1 MSSVPILDR
10 SHAPAPGAIANP
22 TLTPV
27 QQLTL
32 DNGVPVYIIEGGTQ
46 EVTRIEFA
54 FEAGTWHSNQK
65 LMAGTA
71 NAMLTEGTSELNGP
85 ELSARLD
92 GYGAFIQ
99 NEASRDVASIALYTL
114 NRFWQETLPVFESMI
129 KDSKVPQTALDIY
142 LNNRRQSHLVGQ
154 EKVGVLARQAF
165 SGQLFGEDHPYGQQV
180 DLEDYDAVSRAVVM
194 EFYQKRYT
202 ARQASLFI
210 AGKPPK
216 ALIAALNHHFGGAD
230 WIGEHS
236 APFEYRLPDP
246 QQALSIEVN
255 KSGALQSAIRLGR
268 RLFSK
273 NHPDYFPLQVTN
285 TLLGGYFGSR
295 LMTNLREDK
304 GLTYGIG
311 SSVVPLR
318 HSGYFFISTEVN
330 ADATAQALEEIYKE
344 IGKLR
349 ETSPDAKELERVKS
363 YLLGAFLRS
372 VSGPF
377 SQLEQL
383 RSRLFFDLPENYIE
397 SFPKRLQ
404 AVTSDQVQ
412 EMANRYWQE
421 AHLIQVVAGP

>member
-1 MSSVPILDR
+1 M
-10 SHAPAPGAIANP
+10 
-22 TLTPV
+22 
-27 QQLTL
+27 
-32 DNGVPVYIIEGGTQ
+32 
-46 EVTRIEFA
+46 
-54 FEAGTWHSNQK
+54 
-65 LMAGTA
+65 
-71 NAMLTEGTSELNGP
+71 
-85 ELSARLD
+85 
-92 GYGAFIQ
+92 
-99 NEASRDVASIALYTL
+99 
-114 NRFWQETLPVFESMI
+114 
-129 KDSKVPQTALDIY
+129 
-142 LNNRRQSHLVGQ
+142 
-154 EKVGVLARQAF
+154 
-165 SGQLFGEDHPYGQQV
+165 
-180 DLEDYDAVSRAVVM
+180 
-194 EFYQKRYT
+194 
-202 ARQASLFI
+202 FI

-236 APFEYRLPDP
+236 APFEYRLPAP

-349 ETSPDAKELERVKS
+349 ETSPDAKELERVKN